1 MTELLYIYTY
11 LLFYTYIS
19 SQFTQLVWPEYMK
32 PYLKNKVSERV
43 KEQDNSIDWN
53 TLINHTSK
61 CFTVGLT
68 SLWIQS

>member
-43 KEQDNSIDWN
+43 KEQDNSID
-53 TLINHTSK
+53 
-61 CFTVGLT
+61 
-68 SLWIQS
+68 